1 MKPVATVPTMTATIV
16 EVWTMLNQYD
26 SSEGEIVEKSSR
38 EGDGA
43 KGVLVERSSGR
54 SESF

>member
-1 MKPVATVPTMTATIV
+1 MKPVATVPTVTATIV

-26 SSEGEIVEKSSR
+26 SSEGEIVEESLR

-43 KGVLVERSSGR
+43 KGVLVERSSGH
-54 SESF
+54 SEPF